1 MSHVVYNAGPG
12 LPALEVLEFLRARG
26 FSPKTLDDP
35 NPDPAL
41 LYASGQSYIVRI
53 AVPAGQA
60 LRALEVLQ
68 GREVSR
74 RVLVKRAV
82 AQLHWQ
88 VALGLVVSVVI
99 VIGSIVAAGWNSWR
113 FWRDNWRF
121 IGLAIGI
128 GAALATIVIARF
140 TESQR
145 RREVLDAPLCRAC
158 GYVLLGLTEPRCP
171 ECGHPFDPALLALAG
186 DPASYWADDG
196 DDRNLPDDEEHDE
209 ETPSS

>member
-1 MSHVVYNAGPG
+1 MPHVVYNAGPG
-12 LPALEVLEFLRARG
+12 LPALEVLQFLRARG

-53 AVPAGQA
+53 AVPAEQA

-74 RVLVKRAV
+74 RVLVKRAA

-99 VIGSIVAAGWNSWR
+99 VIGSMVAGGWNSWR
-113 FWRDNWRF
+113 FWWDNWLF

-158 GYVLLGLTEPRCP
+158 GYVLLGLTQPRCP
-171 ECGHPFDPALLALAG
+171 ECGHSFDPALLPLAS
-186 DPASYWADDG
+186 DPETCGPSD
-196 DDRNLPDDEEHDE
+196 DDEGNRPGDE
-209 ETPSS
+209 QHEDGLR